1 MVIENNLSADGTN
14 KLGSYFNPMIRIH
27 SFVLENPYLFC
38 NISTPSP
45 KKNQLIGIY
54 SNETKIIND
63 DDDIIDIRHNDSK

>member
-1 MVIENNLSADGTN
+1 MVIENNLSTDGKTN
-14 KLGSYFNPMIRIH
+14 FVSFQSHDPH
-27 SFVLENPYLFC
+27 SQLCSRKPLSFC

>member
-14 KLGSYFNPMIRIH
+14 KIRVLFQSHDPH
-27 SFVLENPYLFC
+27 SQLCSRKPLSFC